1 MTQRLRFMAL
11 AILSALGM
19 IAPEARAQAPE
30 LLGYQGVLTLSDGTV
45 VPDGTYTLVFAVYDA
60 ANNGNKS
67 FEQQVQVSVK
77 DGLYNIILSSQPGY
91 PLANAFSGWPRYM
104 DVRITAVPEG
114 SALTPPI
121 ALSPRQEVASVPFA
135 MSAGKAPAPTTPAAG
150 ACYTRWGADLQASSV
165 CATGFTAVV
174 KGRSGGFESYTDN
187 HNLRPAAPPECVSE
201 NAAVQPGRPE
211 YATLYTDFRARMARS
226 TATGLGMQNV
236 DGTCAICCSGGCYVA
251 VGEASCAS
259 GYERVYGGRVGG
271 VEAFSYSGFPASGSF
286 THTQCIDED
295 APAAYTWDGIGGND
309 ARLFRHRPARTDGA
323 PQGVEQ
329 VDSVCSVC
337 CKR

>member
-1 MTQRLRFMAL
+1 MQRLRFMAL
-11 AILSALGM
+11 AILTALGM
-19 IAPEARAQAPE
+19 IAAGARAQAPE

-60 ANNGNKS
+60 ASNGNKS

-91 PLANAFSGWPRYM
+91 SLANAFSGWPRYM

-114 SALTPPI
+114 SALSPPI

-135 MSAGKAPAPTTPAAG
+135 MSAGKSPVPTAAAAG

-174 KGRSGGFESYTDN
+174 KGRSGGFESFSN
-187 HNLRPAAPPECVSE
+187 GSGAAPPPECISE
-201 NAAVQPGRPE
+201 NATAQSGPSEFTNV
-211 YATLYTDFRARMARS
+211 RARLMRS
-226 TATGLGMQNV
+226 TSTGHGMQNV

-251 VGEASCAS
+251 MGDASCAS
-259 GYERVYGGRVGG
+259 GYERVYGGRIGG
-271 VEAFSYSGFPASGSF
+271 VEAVSYYGYPGSGWF
-286 THTQCIDED
+286 THTQCIDQD
-295 APAAYTWDGIGGND
+295 APAAYSWDGVGGND
-309 ARLFRHRPARTDGA
+309 ARLFRHRPPRTDGQ